1 MYAGTE
7 LFELNSL
14 ILKHPLHTQPFYIK
28 ENTAW
33 LYFIIYLS
41 AVFILCFFTTYCG
54 RGFISVTEHD
64 VVAFTPRVLDHKTS
78 CKLN

>member
-14 ILKHPLHTQPFYIK
+14 NLKHPLHTQPFYIK
-28 ENTAW
+28 QNTTG
-33 LYFIIYLS
+33 LYFIIFLS
-41 AVFILCFFTTYCG
+41 VYFTFPNNLLCPGLC
-54 RGFISVTEHD
+54 ISVTERD
-64 VVAFTPRVLDHKTS
+64 VVAFTSRVLDHKTS